1 MPTVRKLLLKMP
13 RVENDDL
20 CNVTVKQKNN
30 GAHQYTN
37 NSGMMMD
44 ETVSKK
50 NYKSNG
56 KINNENTYV
65 IIYEVSWTSD

>member
-37 NSGMMMD
+37 NSGMMMV

-50 NYKSNG
+50 ITSPTG
-56 KINNENTYV
+56 K
-65 IIYEVSWTSD
+65 